1 DYILKIIAL
10 YREFMLGIVVVCGCE
25 CLKFGWENRLL
36 VFSLPKLLVI
46 LKLHVRYGI
55 CRLFRYASDFI
66 WLLGKND
73 FDSLEPAGCFRYR
86 QARIAAITYCSQRKP
101 FNFGNKSGSSY

>member
-1 DYILKIIAL
+1 MKIIRYILKVL
-10 YREFMLGIVVVCGCE
+10 SHYREFLSVWGMVVVYSCE
-25 CLKFGWENRLL
+25 SPKSICWKKDFSFLK
-36 VFSLPKLLVI
+36 SLAI

-73 FDSLEPAGCFRYR
+73 LEMFVPVGCFRYR
-86 QARIAAITYCSQRKP
+86 QARICCNYVLQPTEAVQFWK
-101 FNFGNKSGSSY
+101 